1 MGGSRAISRWRSSSS
16 TPVCRLPGTISGSRS
31 ASLEPD
37 TNSKIYFTLSPEP
50 RVRWDRRGILANP
63 ISGTAVL
70 EYGPAEILPPVG
82 AISKH
87 PARLCRPGRQAS
99 RAHPRGKPGFSTFES
114 GCGRE
119 TDCLLEGDGFEPSVP
134 GTKQPIFVA
143 EGELRGPN
151 EGSQSGE
158 PTIPACQ
165 SNNAFAPIP
174 AVRGA
179 TTAP

>member
-99 RAHPRGKPGFSTFES
+99 RGHPRGKPGSRPSKANAGERRTV
-114 GCGRE
+114 CWRE
-119 TDCLLEGDGFEPSVP
+119 QDSNPRSPVY
-134 GTKQPIFVA
+134 
-143 EGELRGPN
+143 GELGAPAPRATRPTRHREAPERRSFASTSSAGGEGGGGGRG
-151 EGSQSGE
+151 GQG
-158 PTIPACQ
+158 
-165 SNNAFAPIP
+165 
-174 AVRGA
+174 G
-179 TTAP
+179 